1 MRDFSAVQG
10 EPCTKN
16 VKLIIFYFADSKIV
30 ATLSQQLFDRFLIL
44 NREHKKRPAGFVD
57 GPNKFPQ
64 TLDILIS
71 VQS

>member
-1 MRDFSAVQG
+1 
-10 EPCTKN
+10 
-16 VKLIIFYFADSKIV
+16 
-30 ATLSQQLFDRFLIL
+30 LFDRFLIL